1 MTNEQFTGLIRQ
13 YEKLVFTVCYQLVR
27 DYHEAQ
33 NLAQDTFLS
42 AYRNIDRCPPESYR
56 PWLCRIAANK
66 AKDFLKSAY
75 NQRVV
80 MEGEEILEAI
90 PANGPP
96 DELAIEQEGAKRIET
111 IIRTLKE
118 PYRNVSILFFLE
130 LRKSPG
136 GWTGRLKRFKPSS
149 TAQNEF
155 YSKKSERRNRDD

>member
-42 AYRNIDRCPPESYR
+42 AYRNIDRCPPES
-56 PWLCRIAANK
+56 CRIAANK

-90 PANGPP
+90 PANRQP

-130 LRKSPG
+130 QKTVEEIAR
-136 GWTGRLKRFKPSS
+136 RLDRPPKTVQTQLYRAKRILQQKIREEEP
-149 TAQNEF
+149 
-155 YSKKSERRNRDD
+155 R

>member
-1 MTNEQFTGLIRQ
+1 MNNSPGSSAST
-13 YEKLVFTVCYQLVR
+13 K
-27 DYHEAQ
+27 
-33 NLAQDTFLS
+33 NLYSPSAISWFVIIMRPRIWRQDTFLS

-90 PANGPP
+90 PANRPP

-130 LRKSPG
+130 QKTVEEIAR
-136 GWTGRLKRFKPSS
+136 RLDRPPKTVQTQLYRAKRILQQKIREEEP
-149 TAQNEF
+149 
-155 YSKKSERRNRDD
+155 R

>member
-80 MEGEEILEAI
+80 MEGEEILEAT
-90 PANGPP
+90 
-96 DELAIEQEGAKRIET
+96 LRIDRPMSWPSNRRAPNE
-111 IIRTLKE
+111 
-118 PYRNVSILFFLE
+118 S
-130 LRKSPG
+130 
-136 GWTGRLKRFKPSS
+136 KPSS
-149 TAQNEF
+149 A
-155 YSKKSERRNRDD
+155 R